1 MNFPTL
7 NGQYTISSLIA
18 EIQEI
23 SKKRSLYILAI
34 DGRGGSGKSTL
45 ASSIQAEF
53 PGSAVVHMDDFYL
66 PSSDRVQLPPS
77 QKRIGADY
85 DWERVYN
92 QILKPLTSGEKEAR
106 YQRYDWETDT
116 MAEWHEVPAGGLV
129 IIEGTYSIREE
140 WAGYHDFTIWV
151 ECPRDQRL
159 KRGLERDGEDAR
171 QMWEDNWMVQEDLYV
186 GVQMP
191 QERANLI
198 VDGTS

>member
-45 ASSIQAEF
+45 AARIQAEC
-53 PGSAVVHMDDFYL
+53 PGSVAVHMDDFYL

-77 QKRIGADY
+77 QKPIGADY
-85 DWERVYN
+85 DWERVCN
-92 QILKPLTSGEKEAR
+92 QILKPHTKGKEAR

-129 IIEGTYSIREE
+129 IIEGTYSIRKEL
-140 WAGYHDFTIWV
+140 AGYHDFTIWV

-171 QMWEDNWMVQEDLYV
+171 QMWEDNWMVHEDLYV
-186 GVQMP
+186 GVQRP
-191 QERANLI
+191 QERADLV

>member
-18 EIQEI
+18 EIHGI
-23 SKKRSLYILAI
+23 SKKRSHYILAI

-45 ASSIQAEF
+45 ASLIQAGF
-53 PGSAVVHMDDFYL
+53 PGSVVVHMDDFYL

-77 QKRIGADY
+77 QKQVGADY
-85 DWERVYN
+85 DWERVCN
-92 QILKPLTSGEKEAR
+92 QVLKPLTKGEEAR

-116 MAEWHEVPAGGLV
+116 MAEWHEVPAAGLV
-129 IIEGTYSIREE
+129 IIEGTYSIREDL
-140 WAGYHDFTIWV
+140 AGYHDFTIWV

-171 QMWEDNWMVQEDLYV
+171 QMWEDNWMVYEDLYV
-186 GVQMP
+186 GAQRP
-191 QERANLI
+191 QERADLV

>member
-7 NGQYTISSLIA
+7 NGQYTISSLII
-18 EIQEI
+18 EIHEI

-45 ASSIQAEF
+45 ASRIQAEF
-53 PGSAVVHMDDFYL
+53 PGSVVVHMDDFYL

-77 QKRIGADY
+77 QKQIGADY
-85 DWERVYN
+85 DWERVGT
-92 QILKPLTSGEKEAR
+92 QILKPLTKRGEGR

-116 MAEWHEVPAGGLV
+116 MAEWHVVPAAGLV
-129 IIEGTYSIREE
+129 IIEGTYSIRKEL
-140 WAGYHDFTIWV
+140 AKYHDFTIWV

-171 QMWEDNWMVQEDLYV
+171 QMWEDNWMVYEELYV
-186 GVQMP
+186 GAQRP
-191 QERANLI
+191 QERANLV

>member
-7 NGQYTISSLIA
+7 NGQYTIKNLIA
-18 EIQEI
+18 EIHEI
-23 SKKRSLYILAI
+23 PQKRSPYIMAI

-45 ASSIQAEF
+45 ASRIQAEC

-66 PSSDRVQLPPS
+66 PSSKRIQLPPAPK
-77 QKRIGADY
+77 QIGADC
-85 DWERVYN
+85 DWERVFN
-92 QILKPLTSGEKEAR
+92 QILKPLTVGKDAR

-116 MAEWHEVPAGGLV
+116 MAEWHIVPAEGLV
-129 IIEGTYSIREE
+129 IIEGTYSIRNEL
-140 WAGYHDFTIWV
+140 AGSHDFTIWV

-171 QMWEDNWMVQEDLYV
+171 QMWEDNWMIHEDLYV
-186 GVQMP
+186 DAQRP
-191 QERANLI
+191 QERANLV

>member
-18 EIQEI
+18 EIHEI

-45 ASSIQAEF
+45 ASCIQAEF
-53 PGSAVVHMDDFYL
+53 PGSLVVHMDDFYL
-66 PSSDRVQLPPS
+66 PSSDRVKLPPS
-77 QKRIGADY
+77 QKQIGADY
-85 DWERVYN
+85 DWERVCN
-92 QILKPLTSGEKEAR
+92 QILKPLTKGEEGR

-116 MAEWHEVPAGGLV
+116 MAEWHVVPAGGLV
-129 IIEGTYSIREE
+129 IIEGTYSIRKEL
-140 WAGYHDFTIWV
+140 AGYHDFTIWV

-159 KRGLERDGEDAR
+159 KRGLERDGENAR
-171 QMWEDNWMVQEDLYV
+171 QMWEDNWMVYEDLYV
-186 GVQMP
+186 GAQRP
-191 QERANLI
+191 QERANLV

>member
-7 NGQYTISSLIA
+7 NGPYTIRSLIA
-18 EIQEI
+18 EIHEI
-23 SKKRSLYILAI
+23 SKERSLYILAI

-45 ASSIQAEF
+45 AARIQAEF
-53 PGSAVVHMDDFYL
+53 PGSVVVHMDDFYL
-66 PSSDRVQLPPS
+66 PSSDRVSLPPS
-77 QKRIGADY
+77 QKPIGADY
-85 DWERVYN
+85 DWERVCN
-92 QILKPLTSGEKEAR
+92 QILKPLTEGEEAR

-129 IIEGTYSIREE
+129 IIEGTYSIRKEL
-140 WAGYHDFTIWV
+140 AGYHDFTIWV

-171 QMWEDNWMVQEDLYV
+171 QMWEDNWMVHEDLYV
-186 GVQMP
+186 GAHR
-191 QERANLI
+191 ERANLV

>member
-7 NGQYTISSLIA
+7 NGPYTISSLITK
-18 EIQEI
+18 IHEI
-23 SKKRSLYILAI
+23 SKERSLYILAI

-45 ASSIQAEF
+45 AACIQAEC

-77 QKRIGADY
+77 QKPIGADY
-85 DWERVYN
+85 DWERVCN
-92 QILKPLTSGEKEAR
+92 QILKPLTEGGEGR
-106 YQRYDWETDT
+106 YQRYDWEKDT

-129 IIEGTYSIREE
+129 IIEGTYSIRNEL
-140 WAGYHDFTIWV
+140 AGYHDFTIWV

-171 QMWEDNWMVQEDLYV
+171 QMWEDNWMVHEDLYV
-186 GVQMP
+186 GAQRP
-191 QERANLI
+191 QERANLV
-198 VDGTS
+198 VDGTR